1 MFNAIDHYV
10 AMSVV
15 YYLEETYQNLRHHK
29 LRSVLTGLGV
39 TWGIFILV
47 ILLGAGEGF
56 ANGVM
61 RRFSGFARNVIT
73 CYSGY
78 TPERG
83 WIQFKVPWLNQ
94 LRHSVLGI
102 QYITPLSYSTCDI
115 SHRGKH
121 QKKQVVSADVC
132 YHKIAQ
138 LELKKGRFL
147 NNQDAICA
155 RPVCV
160 IGDRIKNTFFK
171 GEDPLGKFIDVE
183 GIHLQVVGVLN
194 KDAPLNNRDQDHVLI
209 PFQTF
214 ARLYNPDILNTC
226 YEFKIL
232 LQPRADSKRVEKAI
246 RMYLNENLQLTNAD
260 TDAIHIWNVN
270 AMVNM
275 HQNLFRN
282 IRLFLWVIGICILLN
297 GLLGISNMMLVA
309 VHERTQELGIR
320 KVLGASARETRI
332 MILSEAICISLVSGV
347 VGMVAGMGVIH
358 VLNGILDYMYHGTN
372 AMMDHLVFR
381 LPVALAALFL
391 LVITGA
397 IAGIVPAKRAM
408 AILPIQALN
417 TE

>member
-1 MFNAIDHYV
+1 MFNAIAHYV

-15 YYLEETYQNLRHHK
+15 YYLEETYQNLKHHK

-61 RRFSGFARNVIT
+61 KRFSGFARNVIT

-83 WIQFKVPWLNQ
+83 WIQFKVSWLNQ
-94 LRHSVLGI
+94 LRHNVGI
-102 QYITPLSYSTCDI
+102 QYITPLSYNTCDI

-147 NNQDAICA
+147 NSQDAIYA

-171 GEDPLGKFIDVE
+171 EEDPIGKFIEVR
-183 GIHLQVVGVLN
+183 GTYLQVVGVLD
-194 KDAPLNNRDQDHVLI
+194 KDAPLNSKDQDHVLI

-214 ARLYNPDILNTC
+214 ARLYNPDILNMC

-232 LQPRADSKRVEKAI
+232 LHPRADSKRTEKEVRA
-246 RMYLNENLQLTNAD
+246 YLNEHLQLTDSD
-260 TDAIHIWNVN
+260 TDAIRIWNVN
-270 AMVNM
+270 AIVNL
-275 HQNLFRN
+275 HHKLFRN
-282 IRLFLWVIGICILLN
+282 IRLFLWVIGIFILLN
-297 GLLGISNMMLVA
+297 GILGISNMMLVA

-332 MILSEAICISLVSGV
+332 MVLTEAICISLISGM

-358 VLNGILDYMYHGTN
+358 VLNGILDYMHHGPN
-372 AMMDHLVFR
+372 VMMDHLVFR

-391 LVITGA
+391 LVIAGA